1 MKIPI
6 TGPAYK
12 HPSTDVN
19 NQRCV
24 NMFVMSPGP
33 EGRGKSTLVPT
44 AGLSQLT
51 DLSGL
56 EIRDLRTVGSYVY
69 AVVDDAVKKL
79 SINTA
84 TLAVT
89 TSTLGT
95 LSSSTGVVHSAAN
108 PTQIMWVDGT
118 ASARIYVPINTGTAT
133 VGIFGGTA
141 ADTYNLTINGTAIYT
156 DEDVATALE
165 LTAVVAQI
173 NTLTGTHGVT
183 ASGTTAGGIITLT
196 AADDSTITVVE
207 SGTGFDAG
215 TDGITKTG
223 GNFASALTAFR
234 TITDTDFVGG
244 SHVEFIDGYFVVN
257 KPRSSIF
264 QVSAIN
270 DGTSWDALD
279 IATAESDTDDLI
291 AMGTVKGE
299 LWLIGKQ
306 SVEIWYNAANVSGSP
321 FSART
326 GLELRIGCGAKHS
339 VARLN
344 DLLIWLDNR
353 GFIVQSDLA
362 PFLRNNNTGYDLTII
377 SDEALTAEILSYTT
391 RDDAIG
397 MAYNDRGHLMYQ
409 ITFPTEEK
417 TWVYDYTTKM
427 WHERVYTYVDGLGYA
442 TEREHLGQF
451 YTQYENL
458 HLTGGVRSGIL
469 YLMKDTYY
477 DDAGVAIRRIRTT
490 APQNNEFQL
499 FGIDR
504 LELRVETGQATQS
517 GEGSDPQIR
526 LRYSYDGGHTW
537 SNEMPRSMGLVGQY
551 NKPITW
557 NRLGSGREWVFEFSI
572 AEPIKFSIIDAAVSV
587 SEVEQ

>member
-1 MKIPI
+1 MIIPI

-33 EGRGKSTLVPT
+33 EGRGKATLVPT

-56 EIRDLRTVGSYVY
+56 TVRDMRTMGSYVY
-69 AVVDDAVKKL
+69 VVVDNSVKKL
-79 SINTA
+79 SINTT

-89 TSTLGT
+89 TTTLGT
-95 LSSSTGVVHSAAN
+95 LGSSTGVVHSASN

-118 ASARIYVPINTGTAT
+118 TSARIYIPVNTGTAT

-141 ADTYNLTINGTAIYT
+141 ADTYSLTINGTAIYT
-156 DEDVATALE
+156 NENVATALT

-173 NTLTGTHGVT
+173 NTLTGTTGVT

-196 AADDSTITVVE
+196 HTGDTTITVTE
-207 SGTGFDAG
+207 SGTGFVAG

-223 GNFASALTAFR
+223 GDFAAALPAFR

-257 KPRSSIF
+257 KPDSAIF

-270 DGTSWDALD
+270 DGTRWDALD
-279 IATAESDTDDLI
+279 VATAESDTDQLV
-291 AMGTVKGE
+291 ALGAVKGE
-299 LWLIGKQ
+299 LWLIGEQ

-339 VARLN
+339 VAKLN

-362 PFLRNNNTGYDLTII
+362 PFVRNNNTGYALTII
-377 SDEALTAEILSYTT
+377 SDEAITAEILSYST

-409 ITFPTEEK
+409 ITFPTAEK
-417 TWVYDYTTKM
+417 TWVYDYTTKL
-427 WHERVYTYVDGLGYA
+427 WHERRYTLDA
-442 TEREHLGQF
+442 AHLGQF
-451 YTQYENL
+451 YTQFSNL
-458 HLTGGVRSGIL
+458 SLTGGNSSGII
-469 YLMKDTYY
+469 YLMSDQYY
-477 DDAGVAIRRIRTT
+477 DDAGTAIRRIRTT
-490 APQNNEFQL
+490 APQSNEFNL
-499 FGIDR
+499 FGIDKF
-504 LELRVETGQATQS
+504 ELRMETGQALQS
-517 GEGSDPQIR
+517 GDGSDPQVR
-526 LRYSYDGGHTW
+526 LRVSLDGGHSW
-537 SNEMPRSMGLVGQY
+537 SNEMVRSMGLVGQY
-551 NKPITW
+551 NKNITW
-557 NRLGSGREWVFEFSI
+557 NRLGVGREWVFELSI
-572 AEPIKFSIIDAAVSV
+572 SEPIKFSIIDASISV
-587 SEVEQ
+587 AEVET